1 MVLRASCRIVQRV
14 MSMKPP
20 VDSNTEGA
28 RNTDLIPMQSEHE
41 LGKLLMNA
49 NHHEKHRKAHFER
62 NERLPVRQPA
72 NRMEGGHHRGKI
84 PVDRRSSLS
93 AQVFQIRPQRK
104 RHSAD
109 VSGEGNFDQYVTND
123 KIDWPLATGPN
134 DQTKASEAAT
144 LPLSV
149 PASRCDLVGVYRC
162 RAPRSERPCSVQD
175 FESGVRGIW
184 QSMLPAAFRHFS
196 IASVQSQK
204 KSGLSQ
210 TASSDRAD
218 TRHTSFDCRAAQT
231 RPQGKTWIHSCR
243 YRSPRQQGWQARV
256 CTISMPWTP

>member
-1 MVLRASCRIVQRV
+1 

-28 RNTDLIPMQSEHE
+28 RNTDLIPIQSEHE

-49 NHHEKHRKAHFER
+49 NQHEKHRKAHFER

-93 AQVFQIRPQRK
+93 AQVFQISPQRK

-109 VSGEGNFDQYVTND
+109 VSGEGNFD
-123 KIDWPLATGPN
+123 
-134 DQTKASEAAT
+134 
-144 LPLSV
+144 
-149 PASRCDLVGVYRC
+149 
-162 RAPRSERPCSVQD
+162 
-175 FESGVRGIW
+175 GIW
-184 QSMLPAAFRHFS
+184 QSMLPGANPTPRENLDTFVS
-196 IASVQSQK
+196 IPFTKATRMAS
-204 KSGLSQ
+204 
-210 TASSDRAD
+210 T
-218 TRHTSFDCRAAQT
+218 
-231 RPQGKTWIHSCR
+231 
-243 YRSPRQQGWQARV
+243 V